1 MFSLNSVRSPLESLL
16 RSNKL
21 EANKYLCVHVHV
33 HACVCLCV
41 ECGEYDENMNGID
54 NMNMNTANRV
64 NS

>member
-16 RSNKL
+16 GSNKL

-33 HACVCLCV
+33 RACVCLCV
-41 ECGEYDENMNGID
+41 EYGENENMNGTD